1 MKLTV
6 YKVGETQISE
16 TLEVAPGI
24 FRSGVFALADIA
36 GYPGDL
42 PAARQWIIDH
52 LPAYQPGQAITP
64 DGDIITLPLPQ
75 RHESLDI
82 DTAAATE
89 LANLPGWATW
99 SGAEAAEALRAGI
112 LAGMTKT
119 EARTAIDAQLPPTL
133 TAAEFRAAVIQVL
146 KTLSDAV
153 IDGRDLGH
161 QNEARA
167 IMYLRDVAIR

>member
-6 YKVGETQISE
+6 YKVGETQISA

-99 SGAEAAEALRAGI
+99 SGAEAAAYINNKVLSGMTPDQVEAWVNANVTKLTTAKTAVILVGRELAELRAVCEQ
-112 LAGMTKT
+112 M
-119 EARTAIDAQLPPTL
+119 
-133 TAAEFRAAVIQVL
+133 
-146 KTLSDAV
+146 
-153 IDGRDLGH
+153 
-161 QNEARA
+161 ARA

>member
-1 MKLTV
+1 MATYTIKNIT
-6 YKVGETQISE
+6 TTAA
-16 TLEVAPGI
+16 TLDEA
-24 FRSGVFALADIA
+24 RRLAAAAYLRHIA
-36 GYPGDL
+36 GIDAPEPTEQEIDAL
-42 PAARQWIIDH
+42 LSEVIAREIAEQVAEQAVIDF
-52 LPAYQPGQAITP
+52 
-64 DGDIITLPLPQ
+64 
-75 RHESLDI
+75 R
-82 DTAAATE
+82 
-89 LANLPGWATW
+89 NLPNWASWT
-99 SGAEAAEALRAGI
+99 GQEAAEALRAGI

>member
-6 YKVGETQISE
+6 YKVGETQISA

-64 DGDIITLPLPQ
+64 DGDIIT
-75 RHESLDI
+75 
-82 DTAAATE
+82 
-89 LANLPGWATW
+89 
-99 SGAEAAEALRAGI
+99 
-112 LAGMTKT
+112 
-119 EARTAIDAQLPPTL
+119 PTL